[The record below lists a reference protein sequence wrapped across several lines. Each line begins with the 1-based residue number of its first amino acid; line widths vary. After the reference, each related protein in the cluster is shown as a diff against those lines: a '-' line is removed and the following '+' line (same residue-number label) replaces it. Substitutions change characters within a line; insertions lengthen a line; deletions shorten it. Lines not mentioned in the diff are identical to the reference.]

1 MKLTTA
7 LRNTIVS
14 NIITAAGTNPKLK
27 YYTGTESL
35 TPAGT
40 LLATLTVT
48 GALGTATSGVI
59 DFNETVTQTNA
70 SHVAGTP
77 TFILVTTTPVA
88 TVPVKVAS
96 RPRLMRLSARW
107 LSVRMRP
114 LPARLQPASIFR
126 SRLAQRSRLATPK
139 TWLLRSAIRML

>member
-7 LRNTIVS
+7 LRNTIVTD
-14 NIITAAGTNPKLK
+14 IITAAGTNPKLK

-40 LLATLTVT
+40 LLATLTIT
-48 GALGTATSGVI
+48 GALGTASSGVI

-77 TFILVTTTPVA
+77 TFILITTSADAAVCVA
-88 TVPVKVAS
+88 MS
-96 RPRLMRLSARW
+96 
-107 LSVRMRP
+107 
-114 LPARLQPASIFR
+114 
-126 SRLAQRSRLATPK
+126 
-139 TWLLRSAIRML
+139 

>member
-48 GALGTATSGVI
+48 GALGTASSGVI

-70 SHVAGTP
+70 SHVASRDRC
-77 TFILVTTTPVA
+77 
-88 TVPVKVAS
+88 AS
-96 RPRLMRLSARW
+96 RDRNIDAGCNRAGKGRIRTDSQRAD
-107 LSVRMRP
+107 
-114 LPARLQPASIFR
+114 
-126 SRLAQRSRLATPK
+126 SR
-139 TWLLRSAIRML
+139 IG